1 MGEWLLLTHNYCTN
15 HQCTNI
21 VSNKEKVMKILK
33 IALLTATL
41 SIVGCISW
49 VFAKSPFNEM
59 PEGNYG
65 VDLSHASVV
74 WKVSHLGLSDYVA
87 RFADFDA
94 NIDFNSS
101 DIEKSVVTA
110 SINPMSIQTAYPNA
124 EEKDFNKV
132 LATEKGWFNAGEFAS
147 IDFRSTS
154 IKMTGE
160 KTAVMEGEL
169 SFLGVTKP
177 VTLDVEFNGAML
189 RQPFS
194 QKPTMG
200 FSATTNI
207 KRSDWG
213 MTKYVPSIGDN
224 VEVMIEGEFAKND
237 E

>member
-1 MGEWLLLTHNYCTN
+1 
-15 HQCTNI
+15 
-21 VSNKEKVMKILK
+21 MKILK
-33 IALLTATL
+33 VALLTATL